1 MREKSGVGVGGL
13 LIGVDAVLSFF
24 LSFFWVGWGRSVE
37 YKVNIRWLE

>member
-24 LSFFWVGWGRSVE
+24 PSFLFFGWGGE
-37 YKVNIRWLE
+37 EALNIR